1 MKKIGIT
8 GSLAS
13 GKTTASQILTGRKFP
28 LFSADKIVNSLYSKK
43 NIKSILFNKFKITK
57 NSNLKKN
64 IRKRILENK
73 RNIKKLEKIIHP
85 IVRKEMYKFLIKNK
99 EKRLVFLEIP
109 LLIES
114 KLMKFFNITI
124 FIKSKKALRLK
135 RFKSKNGEKK
145 LFTLLDK
152 KQMNVQKKIRFC
164 DYVVVNEKDLKI
176 LKKKLS
182 SIISKYE

>member
-114 KLMKFFNITI
+114 KLMKNFDTII
-124 FIKSKKALRLK
+124 FIKAKKSIRLK
-135 RFKSKNGEKK
+135 RFIKKGGDKRIFNTLNDKQLSDVKKAKFSDIIVVNDGNFKIFKKN
-145 LFTLLDK
+145 LLD
-152 KQMNVQKKIRFC
+152 
-164 DYVVVNEKDLKI
+164 
-176 LKKKLS
+176 
-182 SIISKYE
+182 IIKNL